1 MKSVLL
7 ILAFVALASAAVKP
21 NANAVDDLENLEGTW
36 AVVSL
41 EADGAKIPD
50 AMLDGS
56 RIIIKGDAFK
66 SFSGGATYEGT
77 IKVDASKTPKTI
89 DLIFTEGPEKG
100 KTALGIYELRGDNW
114 RMCLSLGAGSRP
126 SEFATKQGRGH
137 ALETLKREKQ

>member
-1 MKSVLL
+1 MKVLL
-7 ILAFVALASAAVKP
+7 ILAFVALASGAVKL
-21 NANAVDDLENLEGTW
+21 NGNIAVDDLENLQGSW
-36 AVVSL
+36 AVLSL
-41 EADGAKIPD
+41 EADGAKIPE

-66 SFSGGATYEGT
+66 STSGGATYVGT
-77 IKVDASKTPKTI
+77 IKIDASKSPKTI

-100 KTALGIYELRGDNW
+100 NTALGIYELQGDNW

-126 SEFATKQGRGH
+126 TEFATKQGRGH